1 MTQMVLRLPNAQK
14 AELQHQ
20 AELENTTL
28 SDLVRSVLDNYLQA
42 SSKKKTYT
50 ILSDLAKMAKNAPK
64 SGPKDLSTSYKE
76 YLYGNKSKHAK

>member
-1 MTQMVLRLPNAQK
+1 MTQMVLRLPATQK
-14 AELQHQ
+14 SQLQQQ

-28 SDLVRSVLDNYLQA
+28 SDLVRNIISDHLQA